1 MLSVRPVLRTL
12 LPALFI
18 AALRPGASAQTLSVT
33 PQTITLNGPYAE
45 ARVLI
50 EERYPARDA
59 RDRSAD
65 ATLTVADPKIA
76 YVDSTGTIRPKADGK
91 TEALARY
98 GRRIVRIPIEARGI
112 ASAGPPRFIT
122 DVVPVL
128 TRLGCNMGGCHGAN
142 SGKGGF
148 KLSLQG
154 YDPDFDF
161 ETITRQN
168 GARRIARTQP
178 EQSLLLKKPLLL
190 VPHKGGKRLDIK
202 SPEYRLLR
210 DWIARG
216 MPGPEPTEPS
226 VVRLEVIPA
235 VRTMAV
241 GQTQKYLVRAHYDN
255 GTQRDVTRQTLFSAS
270 DESVATVTPGGNATA
285 KGPGEGA
292 ILVRY
297 RDLVSTAR
305 ILSPFNPIK
314 TAAQARMPAGATN
327 GTTEAGI
334 DRLVRQKL
342 DALGLE
348 PSGKCT
354 DSDFMRRAYL
364 DTIGLLPAPD
374 EVRAFLASKDPQ
386 KRNKLIDYLLS
397 RPEYV
402 DFWTMRWGD
411 LLRSNRR
418 KLNDKGMYALN
429 NWIRE
434 SVRDNKPWNKFA
446 QELLLASGSAYA
458 QGAANYYRNAGNAN
472 ELAEMTSQTFLGVRI
487 QCARCHNHPY
497 EKWKLHQYYEMS
509 AFFARVRSKGGER
522 NGESVIFTTDNGE
535 VQHPKT
541 QKNVTP
547 CALDAKPIAADFSG
561 DRRAALVNWLTAPDN
576 PFFSRILVNRLWRHF
591 MGRGLVEPVDDLRV
605 TNPPSNAALFD
616 FLAQDFVKH
625 GYDLKHLM
633 RAIMRSETYQRSP
646 IPNQNNARD
655 TKYYAYYPF
664 KRMGA
669 EQLLDALSTA
679 TGIPEPFEGYPKGM
693 RAAELPDT
701 TVPSYFLD
709 LFGRPARN
717 VTCECERVDEPNLGQ
732 ILHLLNNA
740 GIQNKIASK
749 EGRLAKLRSANTPPK
764 RIVEELYLAT
774 FSRPP
779 TSEESQRAIQMIT
792 AAQRRSLRT
801 GVVTAQLQ
809 VSLALQTFLQWS
821 RVKRD
826 QQSAEDLLWALI
838 NSKEFYFNH

>member
-1 MLSVRPVLRTL
+1 MP
-12 LPALFI
+12 
-18 AALRPGASAQTLSVT
+18 
-33 PQTITLNGPYAE
+33 PQ
-45 ARVLI
+45 
-50 EERYPARDA
+50 
-59 RDRSAD
+59 
-65 ATLTVADPKIA
+65 
-76 YVDSTGTIRPKADGK
+76 
-91 TEALARY
+91 
-98 GRRIVRIPIEARGI
+98 PI
-112 ASAGPPRFIT
+112 
-122 DVVPVL
+122 
-128 TRLGCNMGGCHGAN
+128 
-142 SGKGGF
+142 
-148 KLSLQG
+148 
-154 YDPDFDF
+154 
-161 ETITRQN
+161 
-168 GARRIARTQP
+168 
-178 EQSLLLKKPLLL
+178 
-190 VPHKGGKRLDIK
+190 
-202 SPEYRLLR
+202 
-210 DWIARG
+210 
-216 MPGPEPTEPS
+216 
-226 VVRLEVIPA
+226 
-235 VRTMAV
+235 
-241 GQTQKYLVRAHYDN
+241 
-255 GTQRDVTRQTLFSAS
+255 
-270 DESVATVTPGGNATA
+270 
-285 KGPGEGA
+285 
-292 ILVRY
+292 
-297 RDLVSTAR
+297 
-305 ILSPFNPIK
+305 
-314 TAAQARMPAGATN
+314 
-327 GTTEAGI
+327 
-334 DRLVRQKL
+334 
-342 DALGLE
+342 
-348 PSGKCT
+348 
-354 DSDFMRRAYL
+354 
-364 DTIGLLPAPD
+364 
-374 EVRAFLASKDPQ
+374 
-386 KRNKLIDYLLS
+386 
-397 RPEYV
+397 
-402 DFWTMRWGD
+402 
-411 LLRSNRR
+411 
-418 KLNDKGMYALN
+418 
-429 NWIRE
+429 
-434 SVRDNKPWNKFA
+434 
-446 QELLLASGSAYA
+446 
-458 QGAANYYRNAGNAN
+458 
-472 ELAEMTSQTFLGVRI
+472 
-487 QCARCHNHPY
+487 
-497 EKWKLHQYYEMS
+497 
-509 AFFARVRSKGGER
+509 
-522 NGESVIFTTDNGE
+522 
-535 VQHPKT
+535 
-541 QKNVTP
+541 
-547 CALDAKPIAADFSG
+547 
-561 DRRAALVNWLTAPDN
+561 DN